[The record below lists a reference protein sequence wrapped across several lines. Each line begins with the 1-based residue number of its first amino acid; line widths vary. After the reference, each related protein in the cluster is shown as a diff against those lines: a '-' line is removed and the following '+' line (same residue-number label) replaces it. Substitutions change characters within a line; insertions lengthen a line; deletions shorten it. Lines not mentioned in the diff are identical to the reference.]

1 MPSNR
6 TIVPITVALLL
17 VLTAGCMGLSGDD
30 GGELTGD
37 FDEDELDEFIE
48 NAIEAEDELESFSFE
63 MDMEMS
69 GDPGSVGMSANGN
82 ADHVAQEMKAS
93 FSMSGDALMPGEPS
107 SFDMYIDGNDAYF
120 EIDGEWMTM
129 PAADAEADFWDIDHE
144 FSVDETQ
151 YSYGDVHVE
160 EDGDLVHVTTELDS
174 DEMDD
179 YIEATEEFD
188 PAAAE
193 DAAQVDWDDVVIVD
207 TFDAETYHL
216 VSTEMVAE
224 IEQMGE
230 TFEYEF
236 DMSIDDIDEDVD
248 TAVPEEAIEEAE
260 EMNGQGF

>member
-6 TIVPITVALLL
+6 TVVTITIALFV

-30 GGELTGD
+30 DGELTGD
-37 FDEDELDEFIE
+37 FDEEAFDDFIE
-48 NAIEAEDELESFSFE
+48 NAIEAEDEIESYSFA
-63 MDMEMS
+63 MDMTMS
-69 GDPGSVGMSANGN
+69 GDQGSIGMSANGN
-82 ADHVAQEMKAS
+82 ADHAAQEMKAS
-93 FSMSGDALMPGEPS
+93 FSMSGDLMPPGPS
-107 SFDMYIDGNDAYF
+107 SFDMYVDGNDAYF
-120 EIDGEWMTM
+120 EFDGEWMTM
-129 PAADAEADFWDIDHE
+129 PASEAESDFWNVDDEFTIDE
-144 FSVDETQ
+144 AQ

-174 DEMDD
+174 DDMDAF
-179 YIEATEEFD
+179 IEATEEFD

-193 DAAQVDWDDVVIVD
+193 DAAQFDWDDVVMVD

-216 VSTEMVAE
+216 ISTEMVAE

-236 DMSIDDIDEDVD
+236 EMTIDDIDEDLD